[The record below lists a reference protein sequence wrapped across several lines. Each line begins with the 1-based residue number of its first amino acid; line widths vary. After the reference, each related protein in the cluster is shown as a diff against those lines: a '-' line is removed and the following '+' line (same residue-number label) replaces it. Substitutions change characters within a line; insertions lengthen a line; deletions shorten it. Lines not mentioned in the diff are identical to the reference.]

1 MQTQLVT
8 RLNNQAYTTS
18 LIIAENC
25 PTERKGVEYKRTNKS
40 VVDLIKKYESEF
52 LLHGQ
57 IDFENLFN
65 PQGKDTVI
73 AHLNEDQATFLITLF
88 TNTKQAL
95 REPAT
100 H

>member
-1 MQTQLVT
+1 MPQTNLVT
-8 RLNNQAYTTS
+8 RTNNHAFTTS
-18 LIIAENC
+18 LVIAENC
-25 PTERKGVEYKRTNKS
+25 PTERKGVEFKRTNKS

-73 AHLNEDQATFLITLF
+73 AQVILDAQL
-88 TNTKQAL
+88 AL
-95 REPAT
+95 K
-100 H
+100 